1 MDRHENKRDMNGSNR
16 EPDRLVAH
24 LPDCLKPRHR
34 DDLVR
39 LGSKHD
45 GGYVVTESIIRHTDF
60 VVGLGVGTN
69 WKFEED
75 FYRLKKCPVHCYD
88 HTISLGLFTM
98 GSVRYTL
105 DLLRPSRI
113 SNIRSFYDPV
123 NLLPLKYSAF
133 FRGKIRHFR
142 ERIGGGSE
150 SETDFKKIFSRIPDG
165 DRVFIKIDIEGA
177 EHHALSGLGDF
188 QERIT
193 GLVIEFHHMIFLH
206 DSVLKIISGIKE
218 FFDIVHVHVN
228 NHKGVDEGGMPDVI
242 EVTFENKN
250 LRRGDDAE
258 SGRRYPVEGLDS
270 PNYVVYADFRLVFEP
285 EPANNRI
292 RISSS

>member
-1 MDRHENKRDMNGSNR
+1 
-16 EPDRLVAH
+16 
-24 LPDCLKPRHR
+24 
-34 DDLVR
+34 
-39 LGSKHD
+39 
-45 GGYVVTESIIRHTDF
+45 
-60 VVGLGVGTN
+60 
-69 WKFEED
+69 
-75 FYRLKKCPVHCYD
+75 
-88 HTISLGLFTM
+88 
-98 GSVRYTL
+98 
-105 DLLRPSRI
+105 
-113 SNIRSFYDPV
+113 
-123 NLLPLKYSAF
+123 
-133 FRGKIRHFR
+133 
-142 ERIGGGSE
+142 IGDGSE
-150 SETDFKKIFSRIPDG
+150 SETDFKKIFSRIPYG

-177 EHHALSGLGDF
+177 EHRALSGLGDF

-193 GLVIEFHHMIFLH
+193 GLVIEFHHMIFLR

-285 EPANNRI
+285 EPANSRI
-292 RISSS
+292 RTSSSWLGSS